1 MKDKAKNKLRLLL
14 KLILVIFLY
23 VISAFLLIGSI
34 VLIND
39 FVPDNY
45 TFVLYFLTLLVFI
58 IAAYLITGFYFGI
71 IRTTNNYVRIAKVK
85 RREKSSQFKE
95 ICIELEQ
102 RWGNVLKQYRKKAIL
117 YILLICMI
125 TILYICIIFKYI
137 DNLDFDNVVMIYL
150 IIISPILAV
159 YELNNDKYKNI
170 FSNKMM
176 PIIINSINS
185 DLQYDYEGSE
195 KLIDAYRLSFPD
207 SNSFNMYNS
216 TDYIYGKSQNTNIR
230 ICKISLQNY
239 DEEKKKYI
247 NTVEA
252 FLFSWNKL
260 QFKVPY
266 TITIEPNEFVNRNNK
281 NRVDMDSKDFEKYFD
296 VYSDFEINAM
306 QVLTHDVM
314 EELYSFY
321 QKYRV
326 KLKIIIK
333 DDNIFIKF
341 QTGDVFKPPK
351 VFTKV
356 TNSNLLW
363 IYYVVIEFVTNFSI
377 KLNKALEGIEI

>member
-1 MKDKAKNKLRLLL
+1 M
-14 KLILVIFLY
+14 
-23 VISAFLLIGSI
+23 
-34 VLIND
+34 
-39 FVPDNY
+39 
-45 TFVLYFLTLLVFI
+45 
-58 IAAYLITGFYFGI
+58 
-71 IRTTNNYVRIAKVK
+71 
-85 RREKSSQFKE
+85 
-95 ICIELEQ
+95 
-102 RWGNVLKQYRKKAIL
+102 
-117 YILLICMI
+117 
-125 TILYICIIFKYI
+125 
-137 DNLDFDNVVMIYL
+137 
-150 IIISPILAV
+150 
-159 YELNNDKYKNI
+159 
-170 FSNKMM
+170 
-176 PIIINSINS
+176 
-185 DLQYDYEGSE
+185 
-195 KLIDAYRLSFPD
+195 
-207 SNSFNMYNS
+207 
-216 TDYIYGKSQNTNIR
+216 
-230 ICKISLQNY
+230 
-239 DEEKKKYI
+239 
-247 NTVEA
+247 
-252 FLFSWNKL
+252 

-351 VFTKV
+351 VYTKV